1 MVTESLPSRL
11 RRWTDRSARMLR
23 GRGILAAIRFVL
35 ALVFIYAGAMKLIDP
50 GTFALAIDS
59 FGLVPWRTARVL
71 SVALPVLEVAGGL
84 GLACN
89 LRGALSLVAGQLLL
103 FMAVLGYGVLGGLE
117 ADCGCFG
124 LDGTAP
130 VGTEELKAAMLRDA
144 FMLGGCLWL
153 HVGRRRAGASGRP

>member
-1 MVTESLPSRL
+1 
-11 RRWTDRSARMLR
+11 MLR

-35 ALVFIYAGAMKLIDP
+35 ALIFIYAGALKLIDP
-50 GTFALAIDS
+50 GTFALVIDS

-71 SVALPVLEVAGGL
+71 SVALPALEVAGGL

-89 LRGALSLVAGQLLL
+89 LRGALALVASQLLL
-103 FMAVLGYGVLGGLE
+103 FMGVLGYGVLGGLE
-117 ADCGCFG
+117 VDCGCFG
-124 LDGTAP
+124 LDGAAP
-130 VGTEELKAAMLRDA
+130 VGTEELKAAMLRDV